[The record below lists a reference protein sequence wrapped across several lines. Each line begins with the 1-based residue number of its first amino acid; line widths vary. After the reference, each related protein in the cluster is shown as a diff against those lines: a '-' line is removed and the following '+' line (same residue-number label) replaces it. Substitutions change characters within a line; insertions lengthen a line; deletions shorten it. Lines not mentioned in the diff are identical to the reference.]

1 MKRITT
7 FFILVFGT
15 QLVLAQPVTKTMKR
29 LPDTGENTS
38 YTTTFGED
46 NDYTINAPYFAVLTS
61 GVVLD
66 TVTGLMWQQVDAGE
80 MTIDKAI
87 VYCDT
92 LSLAGFT
99 NWRLPSA
106 HEAFS
111 ILNHQYANPS
121 LLSTVFPVS
130 LAEYWWTADR
140 QYNDTNKIW
149 ATNAGG
155 GIGNHPRTETISAGG
170 TKKFHVRA
178 VRDVVSPTTVA
189 NAFIDNGNQTI
200 TDNLT
205 QLVWQKNPRIDSM
218 TWEDALQYADTFQLA
233 GYTDWR
239 LPNIKELQSI
249 NDEKRGS
256 PSINKTFF
264 PTAITGKYFSSTTL
278 PNQTTK
284 AWYLDT
290 QYGITTYQYKTVK
303 LNVVLVRGDGTITTG
318 VNSIQHKI
326 ETNIV
331 PNPVYTTFEL
341 FPTSHLYNVQ
351 VLNAIGT
358 LVLNLHQV
366 NQIDLSN
373 FANGWYYVILPD
385 EHQAIK
391 LLKE

>member
-15 QLVLAQPVTKTMKR
+15 QLVLAQPVIKTMKR
-29 LPDTGENTS
+29 LPDTGETTS

-46 NDYTINAPYFAVLTS
+46 NDYTINAPYFTVLSS

-189 NAFIDNGNQTI
+189 NAFTDNGNQTI

-331 PNPVYTTFEL
+331 PNPVHTTFEL

-351 VLNAIGT
+351 VLNAFGT